1 MQVKRN
7 QANHKQEYC
16 KHFRDNITLMIA
28 LVILPALG
36 AVAVAKV
43 WEKFGHLATS
53 VVVLLIIAGY
63 LWLIDVMSEDD

>member
-1 MQVKRN
+1 MKNEQHKR
-7 QANHKQEYC
+7 EYC
-16 KHFRDNITLMIA
+16 KDFRDTITLLIS
-28 LVILPALG
+28 LVILPVLG

-53 VVVLLIIAGY
+53 VIALLIISGY

>member
-1 MQVKRN
+1 MKNEQ
-7 QANHKQEYC
+7 HKGEFC
-16 KHFRDNITLMIA
+16 KSFRDTITLMIA

-53 VVVLLIIAGY
+53 VIALLIISGY
-63 LWLIDVMSEDD
+63 LWLIDVISEDD

>member
-1 MQVKRN
+1 MYKHDKCN
-7 QANHKQEYC
+7 KAC
-16 KHFRDNITLMIA
+16 KNCRDTITLMIA
-28 LVILPALG
+28 LAVLPVLC

-53 VVVLLIIAGY
+53 VIALLIISGY

>member
-1 MQVKRN
+1 MYKHN
-7 QANHKQEYC
+7 KCDKAC
-16 KHFRDNITLMIA
+16 KSFRDTITLLIA

>member
-1 MQVKRN
+1 
-7 QANHKQEYC
+7 
-16 KHFRDNITLMIA
+16 MIA

>member
-1 MQVKRN
+1 MKNEQHKRV
-7 QANHKQEYC
+7 C
-16 KHFRDNITLMIA
+16 KDFRDTITLLIA
-28 LVILPALG
+28 LVILPVLG

-53 VVVLLIIAGY
+53 VIALLIISGY

>member
-1 MQVKRN
+1 MHEK
-7 QANHKQEYC
+7 HEKHEYC
-16 KHFRDNITLMIA
+16 KDFRDTITLMIA
-28 LVILPALG
+28 LVILPVLG

-53 VVVLLIIAGY
+53 VIALLIISGY

>member
-1 MQVKRN
+1 MHEK
-7 QANHKQEYC
+7 HEYC
-16 KHFRDNITLMIA
+16 KDFRDTITLLIA
-28 LVILPALG
+28 LVILPVLG

-63 LWLIDVMSEDD
+63 LWLIDVMSDDD

>member
-1 MQVKRN
+1 MKNEQ
-7 QANHKQEYC
+7 HKHEYC
-16 KHFRDNITLMIA
+16 KDFRDTITLLIA
-28 LVILPALG
+28 LVILPVLG

-53 VVVLLIIAGY
+53 VITLLIISGY

>member
-1 MQVKRN
+1 MYKHDKCN
-7 QANHKQEYC
+7 KAC
-16 KHFRDNITLMIA
+16 KNCRDTITLTIA

-36 AVAVAKV
+36 AVAVARV

-53 VVVLLIIAGY
+53 VISLLIISGY